1 MLCRGCRARAANRR
15 RGLCWNCYR
24 CANVRARFPSLSK
37 FARRGVAD
45 YCGASKPA
53 SMPTRALPG
62 MPEKIAVLAER
73 ARLGEELWHPQD
85 APWAELA
92 AS

>member
-1 MLCRGCRARAANRR
+1 
-15 RGLCWNCYR
+15 
-24 CANVRARFPSLSK
+24 
-37 FARRGVAD
+37 VAD

-62 MPEKIAVLAER
+62 MPEKITVLAER
-73 ARLGEELWHPQD
+73 ARLGQELWHPQD
-85 APWAELA
+85 APWEELA